1 MTRRPVTDSDYINE
15 LNPIDAINF
24 KVWVEEYAIHKMAEH
39 VGEILSQNLPLAELN
54 ALLEEQNTILESI
67 NKDLEASIMVAKWWY
82 QESPKHIVMMSEEG
96 DDLVITYDNED
107 NWTET
112 HSPAEQSAYKPKE

>member
-1 MTRRPVTDSDYINE
+1 MTRRPVTESDYING

-24 KVWVEEYAIHKMAEH
+24 KVWVEEYAIHKVAEQIND
-39 VGEILSQNLPLAELN
+39 ILLQNVPFAELG
-54 ALLEEQNTILESI
+54 ALLEEQNIILESI

-82 QESPKHIVMMSEEG
+82 EESPKHIIMMSEEG

-107 NWTET
+107 DWTEI
-112 HSPAEQSAYKPKE
+112 HSPAEQSADKPKE